1 MKKAISYKFI
11 YTLGIILLVRL
22 VAHIPVPWVDAEL
35 MQSAST
41 YTFLILQIC
50 LVAELLVILLLEQ

>member
-11 YTLGIILLVRL
+11 YTLGMILLVRL
-22 VAHIPVPWVDAEL
+22 VAHIPVPWVDTEL

-41 YTFLILQIC
+41 YTFFDFTNLFSGG
-50 LVAELLVILLLEQ
+50 AF